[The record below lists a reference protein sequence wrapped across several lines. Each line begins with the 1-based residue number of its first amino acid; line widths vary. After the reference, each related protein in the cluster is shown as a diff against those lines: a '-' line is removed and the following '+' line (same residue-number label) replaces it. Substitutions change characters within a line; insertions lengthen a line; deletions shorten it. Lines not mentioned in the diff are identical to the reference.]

1 MTKVNAD
8 KLRSRQDLEIAR
20 QLMETKAVKR
30 INETIEKR
38 EEKGPMGTRRRLLAT
53 SVRISRNMAPWLH
66 EMADDCIA
74 KLGVEIPLELYVYSS
89 PTFNAAC
96 VKPEDGRLF
105 IMFSSS
111 LLEAFEGSELR
122 FVLGHELGHYLYGHH
137 DIPIGY
143 LLKGQANPGPKLA
156 LQLTTWS
163 RYAEISAD
171 RAGAHCA
178 QDPIGVARS
187 LFKLASG
194 LSGKLVQFNIEE
206 FMQQVDEMQV
216 EDATPGQ
223 GAPAEDWFMTHPFSP
238 LRVKALKLFDNSELA
253 IRDGEKTAAPEK
265 SPVKSPVKS
274 IDELEAGVQVLM
286 TMMEPSYL
294 EGRTDIAENMRR
306 LLFAGAIAVAN
317 ANGDI
322 TDNEIAVFEKFFGP
336 RTFSTDLDI
345 DKLIDGLPSRIA
357 QVQSTTTVAQRMQI
371 IRDLCTVARADKVV
385 KADEIRVIES
395 IAKQLEV
402 PEHFVAQAVELE
414 IELD

>member
-1 MTKVNAD
+1 MAKMNAD
-8 KLRSRQDLEIAR
+8 NLRSKQDVEISR

-30 INETIEKR
+30 INEAIEKR

-74 KLGVEIPLELYVYSS
+74 KLGVDIPLELYVYSS

-96 VKPEDGRLF
+96 VKPEDGKLF

-206 FMQQVDEMQV
+206 FMQQVDEMQI
-216 EDATPGQ
+216 EDAEPGQ

-238 LRVKALKLFDNSELA
+238 LRVRALKLFDNSELA
-253 IRDGEKTAAPEK
+253 VKGGK
-265 SPVKSPVKS
+265 SV
-274 IDELEAGVQVLM
+274 DELEAGVQVLM

-294 EGRTDIAENMRR
+294 EGRTDTAENMRR

-317 ANGDI
+317 ANNTI
-322 TDNEIAVFEKFFGP
+322 TELEIAVFEKFFGP

-345 DKLIDGLPSRIA
+345 DQIIASLPARISPVLA
-357 QVQSTTTVAQRMQI
+357 NTTIAQRMQI

-385 KADEIRVIES
+385 KPEEIKVIET
-395 IAKQLEV
+395 IAAQLEV
-402 PEHFVAQAVELE
+402 PEHFVSQAVELE

>member
-1 MTKVNAD
+1 MTKMNAD
-8 KLRSRQDLEIAR
+8 NLRSKQDLEISR

-30 INETIEKR
+30 INEAIEKR

-66 EMADDCIA
+66 EMADDCIK

-89 PTFNAAC
+89 PSYNAAC
-96 VKPEDGRLF
+96 VKPEEGRLF

-178 QDPIGVARS
+178 QDSIGVARA

-216 EDATPGQ
+216 EDAEPGQ

-238 LRVKALKLFDNSELA
+238 LRVRALKLFDHSELA
-253 IRDGEKTAAPEK
+253 
-265 SPVKSPVKS
+265 VKGGKS

-294 EGRTDIAENMRR
+294 EGRTDTAENMRR

-317 ANGDI
+317 AKDSI
-322 TDNEIAVFEKFFGP
+322 TDREIAVFEKFFGP
-336 RTFSTDLDI
+336 RTFSTDLNI
-345 DKLIDGLPSRIA
+345 DQLIEGLPARIS
-357 QVQSTTTVAQRMQI
+357 QVLSMTTVAQRMQI

-385 KADEIRVIES
+385 NPEEIKVIES
-395 IAKQLEV
+395 IASQLEV
-402 PEHFVAQAVELE
+402 PAHFVSQAVELE

>member
-1 MTKVNAD
+1 MVKMNAD
-8 KLRSRQDLEIAR
+8 NLRSKQDVEISR

-30 INETIEKR
+30 INEAIEKR

-74 KLGVEIPLELYVYSS
+74 KLGVDIPLELYVYSS

-96 VKPEDGRLF
+96 VKPEDGKLF

-206 FMQQVDEMQV
+206 FMQQVDEMQI
-216 EDATPGQ
+216 EDAEPGQ

-238 LRVKALKLFDNSELA
+238 LRVRALKLFDNSELA
-253 IRDGEKTAAPEK
+253 VKGGK
-265 SPVKSPVKS
+265 SV
-274 IDELEAGVQVLM
+274 DELEAGVQVLM

-294 EGRTDIAENMRR
+294 EGRTDTAENMRR

-317 ANGDI
+317 ANNTI
-322 TDNEIAVFEKFFGP
+322 TELEIAVFEKFFGP

-345 DKLIDGLPSRIA
+345 DQIIASLPSRVSPVLA
-357 QVQSTTTVAQRMQI
+357 NTTIAQRMQI

-385 KADEIRVIES
+385 KPEEIKVIES
-395 IAKQLEV
+395 IAAQLEV
-402 PEHFVAQAVELE
+402 PEHFVSQAVELE